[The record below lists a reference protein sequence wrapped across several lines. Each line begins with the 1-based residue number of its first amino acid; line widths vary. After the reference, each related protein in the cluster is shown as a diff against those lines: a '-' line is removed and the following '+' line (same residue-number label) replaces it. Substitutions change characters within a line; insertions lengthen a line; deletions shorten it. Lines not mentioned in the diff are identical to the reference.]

1 MIWGI
6 WGVGKRFEFGKGVGA
21 RGGGGLR
28 FTNTFIT
35 YISKYTYFR
44 VIILIVE
51 KQ

>member
-1 MIWGI
+1 MGI
-6 WGVGKRFEFGKGVGA
+6 WGLGKIFDFCKGAGGL
-21 RGGGGLR
+21 GGGGLHP
-28 FTNTFIT
+28 TNTFIT